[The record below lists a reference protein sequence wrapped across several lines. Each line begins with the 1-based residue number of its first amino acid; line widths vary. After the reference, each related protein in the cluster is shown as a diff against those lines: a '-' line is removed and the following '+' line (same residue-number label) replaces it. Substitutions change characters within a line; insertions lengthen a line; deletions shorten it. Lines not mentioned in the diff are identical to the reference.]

1 MRKNSFGED
10 KFDIQGRLE
19 KVIDSLLT
27 EFEQQPLHFGIKE
40 KLAIVQYVSSYLA
53 RRARLDDGDESDT
66 AGSAVRKYSGAFQTT
81 NVAGK
86 RGRNSRSAPTL
97 AYNSDGDT

>member
-1 MRKNSFGED
+1 MRKNSFGDD

-53 RRARLDDGDESDT
+53 RRARLDDGEADEQ
-66 AGSAVRKYSGAFQTT
+66 AGSAVRRYSGAFLT
-81 NVAGK
+81 NVPRKKGK
-86 RGRNSRSAPTL
+86 RSGGYDL
-97 AYNSDGDT
+97 DSDDAA